1 MQKKKKLYLK
11 QQCHRL
17 ARQLYPIV
25 HSFQTPN
32 QHDATLY
39 YQQFY
44 FYFYKFV
51 DDFLHFHFVLLVFVV
66 LEQDLVS
73 QNGWLGVF
81 LMYRLLVFHRTVLS
95 LLPLEVLWLFDK
107 LNKISFFILKKS
119 LNMKFIFST
128 DYTQFFH
135 SLKNKY

>member
-1 MQKKKKLYLK
+1 MQKIYKYLK

-25 HSFQTPN
+25 HSFQTLN

-39 YQQFY
+39 YQK

-51 DDFLHFHFVLLVFVV
+51 DDFLYFLFLLLVFVV

-95 LLPLEVLWLFDK
+95 LLLLEVLYLI
-107 LNKISFFILKKS
+107 N
-119 LNMKFIFST
+119 
-128 DYTQFFH
+128 
-135 SLKNKY
+135 